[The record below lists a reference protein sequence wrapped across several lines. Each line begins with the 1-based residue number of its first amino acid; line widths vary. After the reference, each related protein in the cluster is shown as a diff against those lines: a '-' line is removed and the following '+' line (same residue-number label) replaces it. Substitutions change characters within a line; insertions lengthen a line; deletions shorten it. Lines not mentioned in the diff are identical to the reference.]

1 MEWVWQNE
9 DNVPQLPTDL
19 NTLIIVEG
27 SGFAILDV
35 LNSILLKSRTPT
47 CHLKVGQASIYQLD
61 EHKLAVCLVEEK
73 DLSYFSPIAASL
85 EPWINIARNVFAVTF
100 HSTANFKGEEVTES
114 VDGCFVRGINNTT
127 IKHIKELEI
136 PNIVT
141 GVSAGVMNFC
151 KFHDKAASC
160 FVIYMEAPIFDSFST
175 KPLIK
180 LLKDLKVPCD
190 DTYTYKYRSNSN
202 LYL

>member
-9 DNVPQLPTDL
+9 DNESQIPSELDTFL
-19 NTLIIVEG
+19 IVEG
-27 SGFAILDV
+27 AGFAVLDV
-35 LNSILLKSRTPT
+35 FNTILFKSRTPV
-47 CHLKVGQASIYQLD
+47 CHLKVGQASIYHLV

-73 DLSYFSPIAASL
+73 DLSFFSPIAASL
-85 EPWINIARNVFAVTF
+85 EPWINVARNIYAVTF
-100 HSTANFKGEEVTES
+100 QSTASFKGEEVTES
-114 VDGCFVRGINNTT
+114 VDGCFVRGINSCLE
-127 IKHIKELEI
+127 HVKELEV

-141 GVSAGVMNFC
+141 GVSAGVISFC
-151 KFHDKAASC
+151 KFHDRVASC
-160 FVIYMEAPIFDSFST
+160 FVIYMEAPLFDSFST

-190 DTYTYKYRSNSN
+190 DSYTYRYKSNSN